1 MNPDFDDFD
10 DVPQQPSDEPRS
22 RALPRLV
29 VVVAIAGFVALAWYA
44 YQSGSDSM
52 RTGEIEFVEADSD
65 SYKEKPAEPGGEEF
79 PHKDKTIYD
88 AISPYAADDAPK
100 VEKLLPEPEQP
111 VKPVAES
118 KASDT
123 WVSDAVREKEEPSA
137 PVQTK
142 TVEDAAIASAIA
154 ASEKTAAQK
163 SEELSKEIEKSIE
176 SAEPIKTAAP
186 VEAKPA
192 EVKPVEVK
200 SVEVKNETVKPVPV
214 VTPVPKPVVVEK
226 PAVSQVASSGVYK
239 IQLGAYK
246 TEAEAKQTASRI
258 ISKNGDVLSGK
269 PQFIVKADLPN
280 GTFYRLRFGGFTSP
294 EAAKAACGKLSGRGQ
309 GCFYAGK

>member
-10 DVPQQPSDEPRS
+10 DVPQQSSDEPRS

-29 VVVAIAGFVALAWYA
+29 VIVAVAGFVALAWYA

-52 RTGEIEFVEADSD
+52 RTGEIEFVEAESD

-111 VKPVAES
+111 VKPVVES

-123 WVSDAVREKEEPSA
+123 WVSDAVREKEEPAESA
-137 PVQTK
+137 PSES
-142 TVEDAAIASAIA
+142 VENAAIASAIT

-163 SEELSKEIEKSIE
+163 SEALSKSIEKSIA
-176 SAEPIKTAAP
+176 SVEPVKTAAP
-186 VEAKPA
+186 VEVKPAQVKPVDTKPA
-192 EVKPVEVK
+192 EVKAEAAKPAPVA
-200 SVEVKNETVKPVPV
+200 
-214 VTPVPKPVVVEK
+214 TPAPKATAVEK
-226 PAVSQVASSGVYK
+226 SPAPQVASSSVFK

-258 ISKNGDVLSGK
+258 VGKNGDVLSGK

-294 EAAKAACGKLSGRGQ
+294 EAAKAACSKLTGRGQ